1 MTTADRIRDALT
13 SGLSPSLLDVKDES
27 ARHAGHAGAR
37 PEGETHFRVRIV
49 AERFRDMG
57 RVDRHRAIHG
67 LLERELSGGVHA
79 LRIQA
84 MTPEEAAAKADCI
97 Q

>member
-13 SGLSPSLLDVKDES
+13 SGLSPAVLDVKDES

-49 AERFRDMG
+49 AERFRDMS
-57 RVDRHRAIHG
+57 RIDRHRTIHA
-67 LLERELSGGVHA
+67 LLESELSGGVHA

-84 MTPEEAAAKADCI
+84 MTPEEAAAKQACI